1 MFKPLG
7 LSQWET
13 TKMIKFSEIKIPP
26 QKRDTY
32 LNNTLGQNVAVKEQH
47 INGRDAPKESR
58 GSAFRG

>member
-13 TKMIKFSEIKIPP
+13 TKRIKFSEIKIPP

-32 LNNTLGQNVAVKEQH
+32 LNNTLGQNVAVIEQQ
-47 INGRDAPKESR
+47 
-58 GSAFRG
+58 